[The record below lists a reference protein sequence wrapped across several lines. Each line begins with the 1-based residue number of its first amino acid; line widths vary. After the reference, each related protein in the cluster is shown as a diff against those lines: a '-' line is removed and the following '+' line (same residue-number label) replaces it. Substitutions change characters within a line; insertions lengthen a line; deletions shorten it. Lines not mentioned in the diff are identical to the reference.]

1 MLRKFAGFIAVIA
14 LLAVGVPTVGAE
26 GRTQHYGPFASTSLD
41 GGTCGQPWATDTFN
55 CEFMVKDNKDG
66 SFQVREEFKDGTFV
80 TTGPASPGACETTD
94 TRHGTIVR
102 AGVTGSFHGDLEGVV
117 TGGTYNPNACSASP
131 SPCTTTL
138 GFIGATFPGGTFS
151 VTTFR
156 FHYAAGGQGLIYH
169 EWTDE
174 SNKDPNGPEV
184 FKGDIANV

>member
-14 LLAVGVPTVGAE
+14 LLAVAVPTVGAE
-26 GRTQHYGPFASTSLD
+26 GRTQHYGPFASTSPD

-55 CEFMVKDNKDG
+55 REFMVKDNKDG

-80 TTGPASPGACETTD
+80 TTGPVSPGACETTD
-94 TRHGTIVR
+94 THHGATVR
-102 AGVTGSFHGDLEGVV
+102 AGINGSFHGDLEGVV
-117 TGGTYNPNACSASP
+117 TGGTYNPNACNATPAACS
-131 SPCTTTL
+131 TTA
-138 GFIGATFPGGTFS
+138 GFITATFPGGTFS

-174 SNKDPNGPEV
+174 SSKTPGGEI
-184 FKGDIANV
+184 FKGDIANA